1 MSARTFLFGLESFL
15 PLTGGHHC
23 ILLSRRGNSG
33 ASAQYLPR
41 TRAVGASSGTL
52 EDKKRVMDYSLM
64 MACILINT
72 IGQESR
78 SALPD
83 APVVSVRRAG
93 HTRRRL
99 ARLRGWLATVLHQ
112 AAWALEPDLP

>member
-1 MSARTFLFGLESFL
+1 M
-15 PLTGGHHC
+15 
-23 ILLSRRGNSG
+23 LSRRGNSG

-41 TRAVGASSGTL
+41 TRRAAGASSDTL

-72 IGQESR
+72 MGQESR

-83 APVVSVRRAG
+83 APVVSARRAG
-93 HTRRRL
+93 HKRRRL
-99 ARLRGWLATVLHQ
+99 ARLQGWLATVLHQ
-112 AAWALEPDLP
+112 AAWALEPDPQ